1 MTATRSV
8 DFRGRALAGF
18 QAKWLVLK
26 NEVAGF
32 ELWRTTSMLVLF
44 GFVFIGPTFCADF
57 LHMLLKMLLGAQID
71 LKHGFGCHCGLAG
84 STEIRD

>member
-1 MTATRSV
+1 LIFAA
-8 DFRGRALAGF
+8 GRWPVSKLSGWF
-18 QAKWLVLK
+18 LK

-71 LKHGFGCHCGLAG
+71 LKRGFGCHCGLAG